1 MVNDDAQLIEQCL
14 DGDEQAF
21 ERLVLRFQNKVFTL
35 VARMVRNRDT
45 AADLSQEVFIKV
57 FRKLSNLK
65 DMNRLSSWIM
75 QVAHNTTLDY
85 IKKRRLESV
94 STDFDDQATQ
104 QRMAKFITTPASLSP
119 EVIVERLS
127 PSQMDELINELDLKY
142 RTILTLRF
150 VEGYP
155 FQEIANILNLPLST
169 VKFRKHYAIKLL
181 QQKWESRFGRKSK

>member
-1 MVNDDAQLIEQCL
+1 MVSDDAQLIEQCL

-35 VARMVRNRDT
+35 IARMVRNRDT

-57 FRKLSNLK
+57 YRKLGNLK
-65 DMNRLSSWIM
+65 DKNRASSWIM

-104 QRMAKFITTPASLSP
+104 QRMAKFISTPSSMSP
-119 EVIVERLS
+119 EVIVEKLT
-127 PSQMDELINELDLKY
+127 PSQMDELINELDIKY

-155 FQEIANILNLPLST
+155 FQEIADILNLPLST

-181 QQKWESRFGRKSK
+181 QQKWEARFGKKC